1 MMTPAKRRRTEDD
14 KPPKVVRPYKTYS
27 RKLSVPPSI
36 RNQIHSFRR
45 NGSAV
50 TISGNIAYA
59 PYQAATNISLSQVVN
74 NSDFTNLYDQFRINY
89 VVIKLWLKI
98 DPSSQAAGSAIF
110 PKLYWV
116 RDENSSTVLS
126 QTEMR
131 ERSDAKIVVLRP
143 DRPAVMKFKPNVL
156 AQNFLSAGFS
166 SYTPKYDEWIDTSSP
181 GTFYY
186 GALWNID
193 DLTNTNY
200 KVDIE
205 TIYYLQCKNTK

>member
-1 MMTPAKRRRTEDD
+1 MMTPAKRRRVEEDKAPMLVRAVRKYAR
-14 KPPKVVRPYKTYS
+14 KPF
-27 RKLSVPPSI
+27 VPRNL

-45 NGSAV
+45 NASAV
-50 TISGNIAYA
+50 TIAGNVAYA

-74 NSDFTNLYDQFRINY
+74 SSDFTNLYDQFRINY
-89 VVIKLWLKI
+89 VVVKLWLKI
-98 DPSSQAAGSAIF
+98 DPSAQAATVASF

-126 QTEMR
+126 QNEMR
-131 ERSDAKIVVLRP
+131 ERSDCKVVVMKP

-156 AQNFLSAGFS
+156 SQNFLGTGFI
-166 SYTPKYDEWIDTSSP
+166 SYTPKYDEWIDTSSA

-186 GALWNID
+186 GALWNFD

-205 TIYYLQCKNTK
+205 TIYYLQCKNTR